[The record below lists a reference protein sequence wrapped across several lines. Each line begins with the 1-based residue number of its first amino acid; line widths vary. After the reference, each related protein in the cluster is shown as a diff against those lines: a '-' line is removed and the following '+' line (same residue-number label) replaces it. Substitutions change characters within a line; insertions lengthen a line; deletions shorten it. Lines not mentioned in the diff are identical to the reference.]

1 MAGLVIIGAAV
12 CCSMCCGSPFTA
24 VYFAPKRSDE
34 FAVRLKK
41 VLPDTASDFIPD
53 KPSEWLGS
61 EYEDDYDPVKDEE
74 DELQLLRNELSALY
88 GEDEAAELIVGM
100 AGENEAENMQ
110 ALLQLKRGKKYY
122 EDERSTTCFDNIYD
136 MAAKVDC
143 GQNAVKRFKL
153 STCLG
158 GKYKYEYTCL
168 GGINAKISDTNDTP
182 PVTPV
187 SLGENFLEGVPIDMR
202 TIYRHN
208 VSCDVG
214 GTGSTAGGDDTPITQ
229 FRYDYTV
236 VPGKP
241 LMNTTKYYY
250 RCLDTI
256 PLGKC
261 YSYET
266 STSALK
272 PEDLVTDGALGLQSH
287 EIKCPGETQVLT
299 RFQLKA
305 GGTAGDG
312 TEIPP
317 EPVEGGTT
325 TYRYDY
331 TCCNMKAEACSEE
344 MEAQGICTGALAPTA
359 DAGAPTGHTPSL
371 DDDERALME
380 AVNAAR

>member
-74 DELQLLRNELSALY
+74 DELQFLRNELSALY
-88 GEDEAAELIVGM
+88 GEDEAAELISNM

-110 ALLQLKRGKKYY
+110 ALLQLKRGKKYF
-122 EDERSTTCFDNIYD
+122 EDERSTPCFDNIYD

-153 STCLG
+153 STCPG

-168 GGINAKISDTNDTP
+168 GGINAKITDETYDSP

-187 SLGENFLEGVPIDMR
+187 SLGDNFLEGVPIDMR
-202 TIYRHN
+202 TIYRHP
-208 VSCDVG
+208 VSCSIG
-214 GTGSTAGGDDTPITQ
+214 GTKGTNDTNMTGSTAGGDSPITQ

-236 VPGKP
+236 DPENS

-250 RCLDTI
+250 KCLDTI

-261 YSYET
+261 YNYQT

-272 PEDLVTDGALGLQSH
+272 PEDLVTDGSLGLQSH

-299 RFQLKA
+299 HFQLKA
-305 GGTAGDG
+305 GGTAADG

-325 TYRYDY
+325 MYRYDY
-331 TCCNMKAEACSEE
+331 TCCNMKAEGCSEE
-344 MEAQGICTGALAPTA
+344 MEAQGICTMST
-359 DAGAPTGHTPSL
+359 
-371 DDDERALME
+371 
-380 AVNAAR
+380 